1 MKQPEPQLSKAQQNI
16 LTNLS
21 TSYQTGLSQKVVSTR
36 RNGEFNELSPPINC
50 PKWAC
55 ILLPCIKYIPSMKLY
70 ETIQPSD
77 AEILRDGEWICYDA
91 YSLVQ
96 GDIIRLTEGDVI
108 PADCCLLSLGLD
120 RYGDG
125 YDVDGGQ
132 DEFIVDA
139 SNITGRVQPI
149 TINEDTFLQ
158 QLQEDDGDDEKEEN
172 NEDDSLIHLHCGSF
186 ILNGSAIAVV
196 TNVGSNTFVAKQMK
210 NGKWPPAVS
219 SGDYNMIQ
227 AEEDGDAEEIAFT
240 SNGQTGESGIQMSQ
254 VV

>member
-1 MKQPEPQLSKAQQNI
+1 
-16 LTNLS
+16 
-21 TSYQTGLSQKVVSTR
+21 
-36 RNGEFNELSPPINC
+36 
-50 PKWAC
+50 
-55 ILLPCIKYIPSMKLY
+55 MKLY

-96 GDIIRLTEGDVI
+96 GDVIRLTEGDII
-108 PADCCLLSLGLD
+108 PADCCLLSLGMD
-120 RYGDG
+120 QYGEG
-125 YDVDGGQ
+125 YNVDGDQ

-149 TINEDTFLQ
+149 TISEDTLLQ
-158 QLQEDDGDDEKEEN
+158 QLRDEDEKDNQNDDDNNN
-172 NEDDSLIHLHCGSF
+172 NEDENKYDSDALIHLHCGSF

-219 SGDYNMIQ
+219 SELGGGDGGSYNMIRG
-227 AEEDGDAEEIAFT
+227 EEDGEEIAFT
-240 SNGQTGESGIQMSQ
+240 SSDRQSSESGIQMSQ